1 MIYISEC
8 SVCSVPHHQTLDL
21 GILLSHTRQ
30 LQLRSLPQLSQ
41 LLLRNSDSGLRQLQH
56 TSRRTFAVNLQVHFH
71 AKTKMHSFLQD
82 LLVLSV
88 VPGGEKARF
97 AGNLFNKQY
106 SCNNFF
112 YNMYSG
118 WGLVVIY
125 TNFAEIVTRK
135 LRVMVQ
141 IANIMQLFLLKHD
154 TQFIICAFLFK
165 S

>member
-30 LQLRSLPQLSQ
+30 LQLRSLPQLPQ
-41 LLLRNSDSGLRQLQH
+41 LLLRNSDSGLRQLHH
-56 TSRRTFAVNLQVHFH
+56 TSRRTFALNLQVHFH
-71 AKTKMHSFLQD
+71 AKTKMHSFLQH
-82 LLVLSV
+82 LLSV
-88 VPGGEKARF
+88 CCSRGEKARF
-97 AGNLFNKQY
+97 AGNLLNKQY

>member
-1 MIYISEC
+1 MCHTIRHLTLEFCWATLGSC
-8 SVCSVPHHQTLDL
+8 SCVVCPSCPK
-21 GILLSHTRQ
+21 
-30 LQLRSLPQLSQ
+30 
-41 LLLRNSDSGLRQLQH
+41 LLLRNSNSGLRQLHH
-56 TSRRTFAVNLQVHFH
+56 TSRRTFALNLQVHFH
-71 AKTKMHSFLQD
+71 AKTKMHSFWFCSNCWRC
-82 LLVLSV
+82 LLFQ
-88 VPGGEKARF
+88 GEKARF

-106 SCNNFF
+106 SCNIFF

>member
-1 MIYISEC
+1 MPNPYNAFIFAALVGV
-8 SVCSVPHHQTLDL
+8 VCCA
-21 GILLSHTRQ
+21 
-30 LQLRSLPQLSQ
+30 
-41 LLLRNSDSGLRQLQH
+41 
-56 TSRRTFAVNLQVHFH
+56 RR
-71 AKTKMHSFLQD
+71 
-82 LLVLSV
+82 
-88 VPGGEKARF
+88 EKARF
-97 AGNLFNKQY
+97 AENLFNKQY

-112 YNMYSG
+112 YNTYSG
-118 WGLVVIY
+118 WGMFVIY